1 MQKTKPLALLTVVLL
16 LLVVTTQ
23 GLASGPYYQNAL
35 NAWCLAATNSP
46 DELTPG
52 PHPVRVA
59 VIDSGLKPGNTTNAA
74 PGYNYVFKTTTTSD
88 LLGHGTQTTGIMVG
102 GRSDKGSLLA
112 LGSHATIVPLVWIT
126 KYPSGVLANGGV
138 AALCSAIRDAVDVYT
153 CQIIN
158 ISSGI
163 TTDDPALRAAVA
175 YAEEK
180 GAIVV
185 SAVGNSNRFAP
196 DQVYY
201 PAAYDTVVGVGSINK
216 DILVSPFSQRNTSVF
231 VTAPGERVYTM
242 PGGFARGFAL
252 VSGTSYSAAY
262 VSSFAALL
270 LSKYPE
276 LSPALFRRILQE
288 SAQDLGDPGYDT
300 AYGHGI
306 IDVAHGLLRCEALQ
320 TNTSP

>member
-1 MQKTKPLALLTVVLL
+1 MRKTRVLAVTTAMFIL
-16 LLVVTTQ
+16 LLVTSVGFTA
-23 GLASGPYYQNAL
+23 GAYYQDAV
-35 NAWCLAATNSP
+35 NAWCLTATNSP

-59 VIDSGLKPGNTTNAA
+59 VIDSGLRPGSATNTA
-74 PGYNYVFKTTTTSD
+74 PGYNYVFQSAVTSD

-102 GRSDKGSLLA
+102 GSSDKGTLHA

-126 KYPSGVLANGGV
+126 KYASGVLANGGV
-138 AALCSAIRDAVDVYT
+138 AALCSAIRDAIDVYD

-158 ISSGI
+158 LSSGVN
-163 TTDDPALRAAVA
+163 TDDPALRAAVA

-185 SAVGNSNRFAP
+185 SGVGNSNRYAP

-216 DILVSPFSQRNTSVF
+216 DILVSQFSQRNTSVF
-231 VTAPGERVYTM
+231 VTAPGEKVYTL
-242 PGGFARGFAL
+242 PGGFARGFTL

-276 LSPALFRRILQE
+276 LSPRDFRHILQE
-288 SAQDLGDPGYDT
+288 SAQDLGDAGYDT
-300 AYGHGI
+300 AYGHGVM
-306 IDVAHGLLRCEALQ
+306 DVANGLLRCHELHAA
-320 TNTSP
+320 TSP